1 MLDAE
6 VWRAWSVQWTT
17 VHTDTEL
24 FRWIPV
30 VRSLPPNFRPIEG
43 SRDAL
48 VFCSGL
54 QRGTREFELAAR
66 APALGSCV
74 DPVCLRLVITVPLNF
89 GRIG

>member
-1 MLDAE
+1 MRLFLFHVRGHARIPGNEIADHLA
-6 VWRAWSVQWTT
+6 VRACT
-17 VHTDTEL
+17 VGEP
-24 FRWIPV
+24 R
-30 VRSLPPNFRPIEG
+30 E

-48 VFCSGL
+48 VFCSGF

>member
-1 MLDAE
+1 MCGL
-6 VWRAWSVQWTT
+6 R
-17 VHTDTEL
+17 EL
-24 FRWIPV
+24 PFLYVCWYSALLL
-30 VRSLPPNFRPIEG
+30 SLCR